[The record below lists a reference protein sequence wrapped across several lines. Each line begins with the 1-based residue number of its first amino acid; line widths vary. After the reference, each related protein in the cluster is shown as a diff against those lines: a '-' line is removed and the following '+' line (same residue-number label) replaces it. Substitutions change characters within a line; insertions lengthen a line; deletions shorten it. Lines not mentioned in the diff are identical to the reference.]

1 MLNIQIEVTGCA
13 PLANFHSSNPRATDF
28 KIRFAFKDSPYWGGY
43 MTDIIKD
50 FEEKVSGKVE
60 KYLRENKEFER
71 QNTEIFRQELDDIG
85 ASNPTL
91 IAFGNDTFDV
101 LKRNLNNEF
110 KILKVP
116 HYAHFMSKEDYRAHV
131 RSICKF

>member
-1 MLNIQIEVTGCA
+1 
-13 PLANFHSSNPRATDF
+13 
-28 KIRFAFKDSPYWGGY
+28 

-71 QNTEIFRQELDDIG
+71 QNVKVFRQELDDIG

-91 IAFGNDTFDV
+91 IAFGNDSFDI
-101 LKRNLNNEF
+101 LKRNSEVLKTNLNGEF
-110 KILKVP
+110 KIRGIY
-116 HYAHFMSKEDYRAHV
+116 HYAYWSVNKEDYRAHV
-131 RSICKF
+131 RSICGF